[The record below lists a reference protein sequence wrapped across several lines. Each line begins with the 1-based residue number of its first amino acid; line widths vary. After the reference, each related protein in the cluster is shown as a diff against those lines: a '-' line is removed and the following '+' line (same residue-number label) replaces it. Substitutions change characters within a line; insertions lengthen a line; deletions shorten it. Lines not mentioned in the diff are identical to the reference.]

1 MSTAPQPQR
10 KVSDVL
16 QDIVGNIQQIIR
28 SEVVLAKVEIKE
40 KAQKASKPAAVM
52 ATGTVL
58 GLYGAGFL
66 LLAAVYG
73 LSLAVPPWLAALV
86 VGGALAIA
94 GGILVGKS
102 RRALKEI
109 DPLPKNTVA
118 TLKENVQWAKDQ
130 MK

>member
-109 DPLPKNTVA
+109 DPVPKNTVA

>member
-40 KAQKASKPAAVM
+40 KAQRASKPAAVM

-58 GLYGAGFL
+58 GLYGLGFL

-109 DPLPKNTVA
+109 DPVPKNTVA

>member
-40 KAQKASKPAAVM
+40 KAQRASKPAAVM

-58 GLYGAGFL
+58 GLYGVGFL

-73 LSLAVPPWLAALV
+73 LSLVVPPWLAALI

-109 DPLPKNTVA
+109 DPVPKNTVA

>member
-40 KAQKASKPAAVM
+40 KAQRASKPAAVM

-58 GLYGAGFL
+58 GLYGLGFL

>member
-40 KAQKASKPAAVM
+40 KAQRASKPAAVM

-58 GLYGAGFL
+58 GLYGVGFL

-73 LSLAVPPWLAALV
+73 LSVAVPPWLAALI
-86 VGGALAIA
+86 VGGVLAIA

-102 RRALKEI
+102 RQALKEI
-109 DPLPKNTVA
+109 DPVPRNTVE
-118 TLKENVQWAKDQ
+118 TVKENVQWAKDQ

>member
-40 KAQKASKPAAVM
+40 KAQRASKPAAVM

-58 GLYGAGFL
+58 GLYGVGFL

-109 DPLPKNTVA
+109 DPVPRNTVA

>member
-40 KAQKASKPAAVM
+40 KAQRASKPAAVM

-58 GLYGAGFL
+58 GLYGVGFL
-66 LLAAVYG
+66 LLALVYG
-73 LSLAVPPWLAALV
+73 LSLAVPPWLAALL

-94 GGILVGKS
+94 GRILVGKS

-109 DPLPKNTVA
+109 DPIPKNTVA

>member
-1 MSTAPQPQR
+1 MSTAPQAQR

-40 KAQKASKPAAVM
+40 KAQRASKPAAVM

-58 GLYGAGFL
+58 GLYGVGFL
-66 LLAAVYG
+66 LLALVYG
-73 LSLAVPPWLAALV
+73 LSLAVPPWLAALL

-109 DPLPKNTVA
+109 DPIPKNTVA